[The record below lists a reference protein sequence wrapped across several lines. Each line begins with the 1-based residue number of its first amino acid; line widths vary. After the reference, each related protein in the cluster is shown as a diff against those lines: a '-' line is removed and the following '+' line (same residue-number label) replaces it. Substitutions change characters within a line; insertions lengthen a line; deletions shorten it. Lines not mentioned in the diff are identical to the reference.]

1 MTENDFNRE
10 LLSRLRA
17 IANNCIDPWAIER
30 LRIMAAEIEQRL
42 DVGPTSTSNGGD
54 QAGLSSHL
62 WVSAY
67 SHDTFE

>member
-1 MTENDFNRE
+1 MAGTMTDTDFHRE

-42 DVGPTSTSNGGD
+42 DIGPTISADDSTEE
-54 QAGLSSHL
+54 AGLLRS
-62 WVSAY
+62 
-67 SHDTFE
+67 

>member
-1 MTENDFNRE
+1 MAGTMTDNDFHRE

-42 DVGPTSTSNGGD
+42 DIGPTISTDDSTEE
-54 QAGLSSHL
+54 AGLLRS
-62 WVSAY
+62 
-67 SHDTFE
+67 